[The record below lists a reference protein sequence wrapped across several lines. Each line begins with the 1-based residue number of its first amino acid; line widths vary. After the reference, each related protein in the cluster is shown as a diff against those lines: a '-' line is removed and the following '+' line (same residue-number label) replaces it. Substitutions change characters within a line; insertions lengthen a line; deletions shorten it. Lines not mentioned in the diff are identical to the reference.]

1 MFNVM
6 FFVNFEIVR
15 IIYVIAILYLNI
27 FYDNSELYIY
37 KLYLLL
43 IVSFGFVVI
52 AYTRFNNIVC
62 FGVACLI
69 IISSVVEIGFVCVVL
84 HVLLLR
90 LCNDNVIIYMKYA
103 RCMH

>member
-1 MFNVM
+1 MRRSARYAFL
-6 FFVNFEIVR
+6 
-15 IIYVIAILYLNI
+15 ILCLVPRGGA
-27 FYDNSELYIY
+27 S
-37 KLYLLL
+37 L

-62 FGVACLI
+62 VGVACLI
-69 IISSVVEIGFVCVVL
+69 IISSVVEICFVIVVL